1 MIDQGDVDIA
11 MTTERVDREPVVPA
25 EQDVD
30 LIKDLEQFLHE
41 NSAPRQ
47 DSALRPAQLV
57 APSGEKMDIPEPIYE
72 ALRRIVPL
80 MAQGAAIGLIPLHKE
95 LTTQQAADLLNVSR
109 PFLIKLLD
117 EGAIPYT
124 RPGKHR
130 RVRFSD
136 VMSYKHC
143 RDTERRAFLNRLIA
157 LGEDLGDY
165 D

>member
-1 MIDQGDVDIA
+1 
-11 MTTERVDREPVVPA
+11 
-25 EQDVD
+25 
-30 LIKDLEQFLHE
+30 
-41 NSAPRQ
+41 
-47 DSALRPAQLV
+47 
-57 APSGEKMDIPEPIYE
+57 
-72 ALRRIVPL
+72 
-80 MAQGAAIGLIPLHKE
+80 MAQGAAIGLVPLHKE

-117 EGAIPYT
+117 EGTIPYT

>member
-1 MIDQGDVDIA
+1 MV
-11 MTTERVDREPVVPA
+11 MTPEHMDRELVVLA

-30 LIKDLEQFLHE
+30 LIKNLELFLRANGTPPSDRASH
-41 NSAPRQ
+41 
-47 DSALRPAQLV
+47 PAQLV
-57 APSGEKMDIPEPIYE
+57 APSGERMDIPESIYE
-72 ALRRIVPL
+72 AFRRIVPL
-80 MAQGAAIGLIPLHKE
+80 MAQGAAIGLVPLHKE

-109 PFLIKLLD
+109 PFLVKLLD

-136 VMSYKHC
+136 VMEYKHR
-143 RDTERRAFLNRLIA
+143 RDTERKAFLHRLIA
-157 LGEDLGDY
+157 LGEELGDY